1 MSQLRNNISIMPQDV
16 FTSSSTQGTDLGAF
30 ATTGD
35 GRYFRYAKVGATAL
49 VPGQVYQGPA
59 NSNANWSPVGGLG
72 VGAAAATGGTSFNVS
87 ASITL
92 AANDLAGGI
101 MSVAVT
107 PGQGYSY
114 KVKSNS
120 AVTSATGATITLED
134 PLLTNLSTASRVV
147 FYPNVYSGIV
157 VVGTTPT
164 APVVGVAVYPV
175 TAAQFGWI
183 QTRGLCST
191 LIGSTAAP
199 GQQVASNA
207 LNGTTGA
214 VGPATGSYGLVGI
227 APATANLG
235 EYDLIQLTID

>member
-1 MSQLRNNISIMPQDV
+1 MSTLRSNILVQPQEIY
-16 FTSSSTQGTDLGAF
+16 TSSSTQGADLGAL

-35 GRYFRYAKVGATAL
+35 GRYFRYVKAGATSL
-49 VPGQVYQGPA
+49 VAGQVYQGPA
-59 NSNANWSPVGGLG
+59 NSNANWCPVGGLG
-72 VGAAAATGGTSFNVS
+72 VGQAVATGQTSFTVS

-92 AANDLAGGI
+92 GANDLAGGV

-107 PGQGYSY
+107 PGQGQSY

-120 AVTSATGATITLED
+120 AVSSATGAAIVLED
-134 PLLTNLSTASRVV
+134 PLVTNLSVASRVV
-147 FYPNVYSGIV
+147 FYPNVYNGIV

-164 APVVGVAVYPV
+164 APIVGVAVYPV
-175 TAAQFGWI
+175 TNAQFGWV
-183 QTRGLCST
+183 QSRGLASV

-227 APATANLG
+227 AVATANIA

>member
-1 MSQLRNNISIMPQDV
+1 MSSLRANIQVQPQEIY
-16 FTSSSTQGTDLGAF
+16 TSSSTQGADLGAL

-35 GRYFRYAKVGATAL
+35 GRYFRYAKAGATAL

-72 VGAAAATGGTSFNVS
+72 VGQAQATGQSSFTVS

-92 AANDLAGGI
+92 AANDLAGGL

-120 AVTSATGATITLED
+120 AVSAATGAVITLED
-134 PLLTNLSTASRVV
+134 PLVTNLSVASRVV
-147 FYPNVYSGIV
+147 FYPNVYNGIV

-164 APVVGVAVYPV
+164 APIVGVAIYPV
-175 TAAQFGWI
+175 TAAQFGWV
-183 QTRGLCST
+183 QSRGLASV
-191 LIGSTAAP
+191 LIGATAAP
-199 GQQVASNA
+199 GQQVASNG

-214 VGPATGSYGLVGI
+214 VAPATGSYGLVGM
-227 APATANLG
+227 AVATANLG
-235 EYDLIQLTID
+235 EYDLIQLQID